1 MSQKRIRSTNW
12 DEEEKQL
19 FRMVFKEH
27 AQIIEN
33 KSLDTNSNRTKVKAW
48 EQVHT
53 KFNQL
58 NSRPRELSQLKIQWK
73 TMKVNARKSYSAF
86 KREANKPGGGTRP
99 PTPNDAVMEIKDLLN
114 PAELLRDD
122 NLYDSDGVVVGK
134 VEIKTTGDL
143 CNAQNSNLTQPVEN
157 SNMEEDQITNTAC
170 IETVEDVDD
179 QVSRQKFTPVISPL
193 VATPATQ
200 MATKMDSIVAKNT
213 QDTSKSI
220 MTPVINRDSTPAK
233 VAKRKINLN
242 NIMNCDKNS
251 KKEDYVN
258 SMVSHSKMLKDEEHM
273 RRMEMAEEEHA
284 MNMEIRREEHA
295 MNMEIRREEHAIN
308 MEIRRENL
316 KYAILQ
322 RSILEL
328 KEHELLSNKQSLI

>member
-58 NSRPRELSQLKIQWK
+58 NSRPRDLSQLKIQWK
-73 TMKVNARKSYSAF
+73 TMKMNARKSYSAF
-86 KREANKPGGGTRP
+86 KREANKTGGGTRP

-134 VEIKTTGDL
+134 VEIKATGDL
-143 CNAQNSNLTQPVEN
+143 CNAQNSELTQPVEN
-157 SNMEEDQITNTAC
+157 SNTEEDQITNTAY
-170 IETVEDVDD
+170 IETVEDVND

-193 VATPATQ
+193 VATPATPT
-200 MATKMDSIVAKNT
+200 ATKMDPIVAKNT

-220 MTPVINRDSTPAK
+220 MTPVINRGTTPAKK

-258 SMVSHSKMLKDEEHM
+258 SMLNHSKMLKDEEHM

-284 MNMEIRREEHA
+284 
-295 MNMEIRREEHAIN
+295 IN

-322 RSILEL
+322 RTILEL
-328 KEHELLSNKQSLI
+328 KEHELLLNKQ